1 MATVVCAVDEREGAE
16 AVHAAVDFCL
26 EHGADLRL
34 VGVVRDRF
42 TDSSRGTAGER
53 VRRRNAV
60 HTALERA
67 ADAARAAGVPVTS
80 TVRLGRVENELL
92 AEANAVGSGEFFFVR
107 TRSPIRATVTGAP
120 RRELVHISMGE
131 SLVREFAAAA

>member
-1 MATVVCAVDEREGAE
+1 MATVVCAVDDREGAE

-42 TDSSRGTAGER
+42 TDSSRGTAGQR

-67 ADAARAAGVPVTS
+67 ADIARTAGVTVTT
-80 TVRLGRVENELL
+80 TVRLGRVENALL

-107 TRSPIRATVTGAP
+107 TRSRIRAAVTGTP
-120 RRELVHISMGE
+120 RREAVHVAMGE
-131 SLVREFAAAA
+131 STVRQLAAAA